1 MNIFS
6 EVVKGLTWV
15 GKELAIVPDWI
26 KKVVTVTN
34 DVEKDA
40 EILLP
45 ETVLIIEDVDALVVA
60 AVKDSGSAITSAE
73 NLVAAITTAA
83 KADALNISDDE
94 AVLVAFKA
102 FISEVTTSS
111 NYVDVIAAEKKLV
124 VDFDGFKGDAVAAL
138 QKLEADV

>member
-102 FISEVTTSS
+102 FIAEVTTSS

>member
-138 QKLEADV
+138 QRLEADV

>member
-26 KKVVTVTN
+26 KRVVTITN

-40 EILLP
+40 ETLLP

>member
-138 QKLEADV
+138 QELEADV

>member
-26 KKVVTVTN
+26 KKVVTITN

-40 EILLP
+40 ETLLP
-45 ETVLIIEDVDALVVA
+45 ETVLIIEDVDALFVA

-83 KADALNISDDE
+83 KADALNIEDDE

-124 VDFDGFKGDAVAAL
+124 VDFDGFKGDAIAAL

>member
-40 EILLP
+40 ETLLP
-45 ETVLIIEDVDALVVA
+45 ETVLLIEDVDALVVA

-73 NLVAAITTAA
+73 SLVEAITTAA
-83 KADALNISDDE
+83 KDDAINIAEDE

-111 NYVDVIAAEKKLV
+111 NYADVIAAEKKLV

-138 QKLEADV
+138 QKLEAAV

>member
-94 AVLVAFKA
+94 AVLVAFRA